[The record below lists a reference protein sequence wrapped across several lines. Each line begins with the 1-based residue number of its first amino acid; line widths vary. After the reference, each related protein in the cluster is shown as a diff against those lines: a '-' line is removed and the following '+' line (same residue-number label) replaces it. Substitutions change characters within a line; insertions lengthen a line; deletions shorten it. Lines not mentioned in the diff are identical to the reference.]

1 MLNKSQEELFSNF
14 YKSTINNN
22 YLDDRTAILIG
33 LAASMAV
40 ACYPCMKYYLTE
52 AKEIGIKKEEIG
64 EVLAKVMAVSAG
76 RVNVQLEDVISN
88 YFEKDED
95 SG

>member
-1 MLNKSQEELFSNF
+1 MLSKKQDELFSKF
-14 YKSTINNN
+14 YGSTIHSEH
-22 YLDDRTAILIG
+22 LDDRTAILIG

-40 ACYPCMKYYLTE
+40 ACYPCMKYYLKE

-76 RVNVQLEDVISN
+76 RVNVQLEDVMSDSPG
-88 YFEKDED
+88 YTED
-95 SG
+95 DS

>member
-14 YKSTINNN
+14 YKSTINNK

-40 ACYPCMKYYLTE
+40 ACYPCMKSKL
-52 AKEIGIKKEEIG
+52 K
-64 EVLAKVMAVSAG
+64 L
-76 RVNVQLEDVISN
+76 L
-88 YFEKDED
+88 
-95 SG
+95 